1 MSFQK
6 LIVISDE
13 MIKSSDSSFFSLHH
27 FKEERGRGLARFKD
41 MDGLKIRGNQ
51 IDLVEFKRCDLFY
64 KENLDS
70 KDLKKVEEIT
80 SHLPEKINDSI
91 LVLLPEYLENFR
103 INSNFKINIYLVLG
117 DEKPIDDQ
125 KSRGR
130 EREAIIRRTKNYEKI
145 EKIVK
150 RYRGTAF
157 VKNAEIMTRSKFIGK
172 FSIVVE

>member
-13 MIKSSDSSFFSLHH
+13 VIKSSDSSFFSLHH
-27 FKEERGRGLARFKD
+27 FKEE
-41 MDGLKIRGNQ
+41 
-51 IDLVEFKRCDLFY
+51 
-64 KENLDS
+64 
-70 KDLKKVEEIT
+70 
-80 SHLPEKINDSI
+80 
-91 LVLLPEYLENFR
+91 
-103 INSNFKINIYLVLG
+103 
-117 DEKPIDDQ
+117 
-125 KSRGR
+125 RGR

-172 FSIVVE
+172 FNIVVE